1 MNKEAYTAKD
11 ALDLYLEFESMQ
23 PDESTWTD
31 DGLRD
36 NPPRFYRLKVLKSLF
51 KAFDL
56 GDLKKFAEGNFVL
69 KRRIEDY
76 DSLIKRMK
84 SELKSVTKFQK
95 NEEITLNEITF
106 LFKRLLEYRRCWNDV
121 TNLSSGLMA
130 CSARYRY
137 AFYKIDQVNS
147 KIRDSISPIDDLLSY
162 IMSPTAKDIS
172 KKELVER
179 FHYPDLDLLDIDIE
193 HM

>member
-11 ALDLYLEFESMQ
+11 ALDLYLVFESMQ
-23 PDESTWTD
+23 QDESTWTD

-36 NPPRFYRLKVLKSLF
+36 NPPRFYRLKILKSLF

-69 KRRIEDY
+69 QRRIEDY
-76 DSLIKRMK
+76 DSLIKRIQ
-84 SELKSVTKFQK
+84 SELKSITKFRK
-95 NEEITLNEITF
+95 GEEITLNDIAF
-106 LFKRLLEYRRCWNDV
+106 LFKRLLEYIRRWDDV
-121 TNLSSGLMA
+121 TNFSSGLMA

-147 KIRDSISPIDDLLSY
+147 QIRDSISPIDDFLFY
-162 IMSPTAKDIS
+162 IMSPERKDIT

-179 FHYPDLDLLDIDIE
+179 FHYPDVDLLDIDVE

>member
-1 MNKEAYTAKD
+1 MNKEAFTAKD
-11 ALDLYLEFESMQ
+11 ILDLYLEFGAMQ

-31 DGLRD
+31 GGLRD
-36 NPPRFYRLKVLKSLF
+36 NPPRFYRFKMLQSLF

-56 GDLKKFAEGNFVL
+56 GNLKKFAEGNFVL

-84 SELKSVTKFQK
+84 AELKSVTKFRK
-95 NEEITLNEITF
+95 GEEITLKEIAF
-106 LFKRLLEYRRCWNDV
+106 LFKRLLEYRRRWDDV
-121 TNLSSGLMA
+121 TNFSSGLMA

-147 KIRDSISPIDDLLSY
+147 QICDSIAPINDILSF
-162 IMSPTAKDIS
+162 IIS
-172 KKELVER
+172 TEGKVIDKKELVER
-179 FHYPDLDLLDIDIE
+179 FHYPDMDLLDIDVE
-193 HM
+193 QM